1 MLDKEGKPLIL
12 IVDDNIL
19 NRQRLENILI
29 NEGYKVAVAENG
41 KQLLAFVNKK
51 IPHLILMATVLRGMD
66 GIEICNILKNDLKTR
81 DIPIIF
87 LSVHKNISEIN
98 AAFKAG
104 GVDYIEWP
112 FYREEVLGRVKVH
125 LDQLEIRQRL
135 KKAIEVLKKKV
146 QQCTNELIESN
157 NKLKEINIALKVLL
171 EKKEEQAEEYK
182 KNFVYNIKYCLE
194 PYIQQLKQ
202 TELSLEQK
210 VLVDLVEKKLS
221 ESVYPYLKELSEKY
235 FLTPT
240 EIQVADLIKSG
251 KQTKE
256 IAEILGLSKRT
267 VDTHRHNIRR
277 KLGIIKK
284 NINLRSYLIS
294 LEED

>member
-125 LDQLEIRQRL
+125 LDQLETRQRL